1 MAGLGSQHH
10 QTWEMRMS
18 ETQFSFRPLIF
29 QWGVGLGMLSHPCDA
44 YALHGRCIRSGWTG
58 DMLGVVMGVGEE
70 VEGVSWTPSK
80 LQWRI

>member
-29 QWGVGLGMLSHPCDA
+29 QWGVGLGDA
-44 YALHGRCIRSGWTG
+44 ISPMRCICVAWALYT
-58 DMLGVVMGVGEE
+58 LGVDGGHAW
-70 VEGVSWTPSK
+70 GGDGGRGGGRRC
-80 LQWRI
+80 LLNAF